1 MSMRGLTFATAFA
14 LGVLMSMPA
23 FPATQTVVL
32 EVPSMT
38 CSACPI
44 TVRKSLERVPGVLK
58 AKVTYEPKE
67 AVVTYEDSKT
77 SPDALMRATAEAGYP
92 SFIKEGVRR

>member
-1 MSMRGLTFATAFA
+1 MRGLTFAAAFG
-14 LGVLMSMPA
+14 LGVLMSAPA

-67 AVVTYEDSKT
+67 AVVTYDDSKT

-92 SFIKEGVRR
+92 SFIKEGARR

>member
-1 MSMRGLTFATAFA
+1 MNIRAFTFSAIFG
-14 LGVLMSMPA
+14 LGVLMGTPA
-23 FPATQTVVL
+23 LPATQTVVL

-44 TVRKSLERVPGVLK
+44 TVRMSLERVPGVLK

-67 AVVTYEDSKT
+67 AVVTYDDAKT
-77 SPDALMRATAEAGYP
+77 SPAALMRATAEAGYP
-92 SFIKEGVRR
+92 SFVKEGARR